1 MILSNPHT
9 HSDYVDGKSPAGDS
23 VEQALKLGFV
33 SLGFS
38 EHAYQPVIDPA
49 CGLTKEVRQ
58 KYICEIEAL
67 KRKYASRLRIW
78 TGLEI
83 DRMSPDTGEGLDYF
97 LGANHYLTD
106 GCGDYAG
113 VDGDPDKLEEYVET
127 HYASDWLKACEDYFD
142 GLVSCVLEKKPNI
155 VAHFDL
161 IVKYNRHRHWFN
173 EDEEFLRLGRRAMDR
188 IIPLCDLIEVNTGG
202 MARSDQPCPYPVL
215 PLLKHWRSLGG
226 RVIPASDCHYSPL
239 LNAFFPQAEE
249 YMRLAGYESYYI
261 LGRGDTLFE
270 EVRL

>member
-9 HSDYVDGKSPAGDS
+9 HSDYVDGKSPARDS

-49 CGLTKEVRQ
+49 CGLVKDVRQ
-58 KYICEIEAL
+58 KYIDEIDAL
-67 KRKYASRLRIW
+67 KTEYSPRIRIW

-97 LGANHYLTD
+97 LGANHYLTAPN
-106 GCGDYAG
+106 GDYAG
-113 VDGDPDKLEEYVET
+113 VDGNPDRLEEYVRT
-127 HYASDWLKACEDYFD
+127 YCGSDWIRACGEYFD
-142 GLVSCVLEKKPNI
+142 GLVSCVRAKKPDI

-161 IVKYNRHRHWFN
+161 IVKYNRHRHWFS
-173 EDEEFLRLGRRAMDR
+173 EDEAFLRLGRKAMDK

-215 PLLKHWRSLGG
+215 PLLKYWRSLGG
-226 RVIPASDCHYSPL
+226 KVIPSSDCHYSPL
-239 LNAFFPQAEE
+239 LDAYFPRAEE
-249 YMRLAGYESYYI
+249 YMRQAGYDSYYI